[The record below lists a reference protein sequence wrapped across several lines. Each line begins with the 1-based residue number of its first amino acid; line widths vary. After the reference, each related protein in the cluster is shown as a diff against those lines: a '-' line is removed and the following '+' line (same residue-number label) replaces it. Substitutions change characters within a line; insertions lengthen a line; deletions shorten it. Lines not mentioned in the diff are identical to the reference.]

1 MKKLLV
7 AVAGLVAGF
16 IAIVAVA
23 VVDYQFTWPPTFPA
37 TPRPSLRASADPAVI
52 ARGEYLFHVAAHCTH
67 CHSPMAE
74 HWGKAVGLRVAP
86 RDGTEIPLGPLVI
99 LHPPNIT
106 PDLETG
112 IGAWSDADLVRVIV
126 HGIRPDDT
134 PALLMVAAGPMSDAD
149 LVALLSYMCAMPSQ
163 TTRAPS
169 IDRRVGG
176 RSKRVI
182 PAVRCGSPKGVL
194 HG

>member
-86 RDGTEIPLGPLVI
+86 RDGTEIPLESTRFV
-99 LHPPNIT
+99 
-106 PDLETG
+106 LEG
-112 IGAWSDADLVRVIV
+112 KELEFYV
-126 HGIRPDDT
+126 
-134 PALLMVAAGPMSDAD
+134 
-149 LVALLSYMCAMPSQ
+149 
-163 TTRAPS
+163 
-169 IDRRVGG
+169 
-176 RSKRVI
+176 KRM
-182 PAVRCGSPKGVL
+182 ARKKK
-194 HG
+194 

>member
-7 AVAGLVAGF
+7 AVVGLVAGF

-23 VVDYQFTWPPTFPA
+23 VVDYQFTWSPTFPA
-37 TPRPSLRASADPAVI
+37 TPRPSLRASADPASADPAVI

-86 RDGTEIPLGPLVI
+86 RGGTEIPLGPLGI
-99 LHPPNIT
+99 LRPPNIT

-134 PALLMVAAGPMSDAD
+134 PALLMVAAGPVSDTD
-149 LVALLSYMCAMPSQ
+149 FVALLS
-163 TTRAPS
+163 
-169 IDRRVGG
+169 
-176 RSKRVI
+176 
-182 PAVRCGSPKGVL
+182 
-194 HG
+194 